1 MITWELEARGRVQG
15 VGFRWFVQHA
25 ALQFGICG
33 YVRNLYDGSVY
44 IVAQGEDAALEMF
57 RAAVETGSRH
67 ARVDSLL
74 VNIIDNAKKYHDFE
88 IR

>member
-44 IVAQGEDAALEMF
+44 IVAQAEEAALEMF
-57 RAAVETGSRH
+57 SAAVQSGSRY
-67 ARVDSLL
+67 ARVDSLI
-74 VNIIDNAKKYHDFE
+74 VNKIDNAKMYHDFE
-88 IR
+88 IK